1 PLAGSS
7 GATAT
12 VALHLC
18 IHFLFAATARRHGP
32 RTEASEARAPVP
44 VRSCLGGR
52 GAWHTPA
59 SRSRHASSVVISLS
73 LQSQLSIAGGPESA
87 PRHLLLHRPGSLR
100 QQTAAPPP
108 LASEEKGFRMA
119 GVGVEQPA
127 DAAAAAAAGLRPRR
141 PSAKRSWPPGCGRSP
156 AHADGHREKRADTG
170 AGVLGGPADEAVA
183 QATISSPVQN
193 DALALQ
199 QGPNKVAETTAP
211 AAVAPVDQ
219 NGALPQQQ
227 QGLEKEEEAAT
238 PVAVSPVAE
247 TGALPQQQPQVVDK
261 VEQAATH
268 VAISPVAQ
276 NGALPPQV
284 VAPVAILPVLQ
295 NGASQQEENKA
306 EELVVLTAVSDAAH
320 NSALPC
326 ALPYLGPE
334 RAGENGEALLLRD
347 AGEQALDLQEGNRAV
362 PEQVEVSA
370 PTVSVLESCGIVG
383 AASSMQNGEVGREE
397 VAIDGDVMEMGNKT
411 GGVELEKKENG
422 VAGSRPKRWLR
433 SVLNPPPKKRVVS
446 AVRKFPPGCGR
457 TAVVT
462 EGSGVLE
469 VSPIRSFPPGCG
481 RNAVTTTNNGV
492 SEVSPVCSLP
502 PGCGRSAVNTADDG
516 DAAGR
521 SLEAAP
527 VNNGDSLGEVLGLE
541 GAASPMLALEASNE
555 KLEGKRLVDEG
566 HSKAH
571 SGVQVLDDFVGTKQ
585 DCGQRNV
592 AKTMPRNVSHE
603 KMEGKLSQHEG
614 KQLARGVVDEKMRNK
629 PKGSFQRS
637 DAIDAKTKGK
647 RLESDKRNTP
657 LLGNLDASIGGKIQC
672 KTLSTK
678 KELCSN
684 ENVKQKKIARKLKV
698 DDGIDKDNLH
708 RSPKESKIGKLVATN
723 QTEKNDDANLVPDQI
738 IVLGLMA
745 PDKCPWSRG
754 RKSIASASKSLASRK
769 KSKEKDAIKRNF
781 HLEKV
786 ASYDDEIME
795 NNDDSNL
802 EDNSKALVV
811 YGEKREICVT
821 VLPSV
826 PPGLHRMQ
834 PGDHDVDARSKVKK
848 LLRLFQ
854 ATYRKLMQV
863 EEQGARKVGNGRV
876 DLEAAKALKNDP
888 IYKNLG
894 AVVGNIPG
902 VEVGD
907 EFHFRVE
914 LHIVGLHRS
923 LQAGIDTSKVN
934 GVLVA
939 TSIVASGGYPDELS
953 SSNELIYTGSGG
965 KAGGN
970 KEGGDQKLERGN
982 LALKNCIKTKTPV
995 RVIHGFKGQNRSEV
1009 GHSKGKQTSTF
1020 TYDGLYEVVECWQ
1033 EGPIGERV
1041 FKYKLQRIAGQP
1053 ELALHAV
1060 KATRM
1065 SKVRE
1070 GLCLPD
1076 ISQGIERI
1084 PICVINTI
1092 DDMRPAPF
1100 KYITKVIYPTWYEKE
1115 PPKGCNCTNGCSDS
1129 VSCACAVKNLGEI
1142 PFNFDGAIV
1151 EARPLIYECGP
1162 SCRCPP
1168 TCHNRVSQHG
1178 IKIPLEIFKT
1188 GKTGWGVRS
1197 LCSISSGSFIC
1208 EYTGE
1213 LLEEKEAEKRQ
1224 NNDEYLFDIGS
1235 NYHDEELW
1243 KGLKSVVGAQSSAS
1257 SSKTMEGFTID
1268 AAECGNVGRFIN
1280 HSCSPNLYAQ
1290 NVLWDHDDI
1299 RRPHVMFFA
1308 AENIPPLQEL
1318 TYHYNYKVGTV
1329 LDENG
1334 EEKVKHCYCCAS
1346 DCCGRLY

>member
-1 PLAGSS
+1 M
-7 GATAT
+7 
-12 VALHLC
+12 V
-18 IHFLFAATARRHGP
+18 
-32 RTEASEARAPVP
+32 
-44 VRSCLGGR
+44 
-52 GAWHTPA
+52 
-59 SRSRHASSVVISLS
+59 
-73 LQSQLSIAGGPESA
+73 
-87 PRHLLLHRPGSLR
+87 
-100 QQTAAPPP
+100 
-108 LASEEKGFRMA
+108 
-119 GVGVEQPA
+119 GVGVEPPA

-156 AHADGHREKRADTG
+156 APAAGHREKRADTG
-170 AGVLGGPADEAVA
+170 AGVLSGAADEAVA
-183 QATISSPVQN
+183 QAAISPPVQN
-193 DALALQ
+193 GALAQQ
-199 QGPNKVAETTAP
+199 QGPDKVAEAAAP
-211 AAVAPVDQ
+211 AAVSPVAQ

-227 QGLEKEEEAAT
+227 QQQGLDKVEEAAT
-238 PVAVSPVAE
+238 LVAVSPVA
-247 TGALPQQQPQVVDK
+247 
-261 VEQAATH
+261 
-268 VAISPVAQ
+268 Q
-276 NGALPPQV
+276 NGSLPPQV

-295 NGASQQEENKA
+295 NGDSQKEENKA
-306 EELVVLTAVSDAAH
+306 EELVALSAVSDAVH
-320 NSALPC
+320 SSALPC
-326 ALPYLGPE
+326 ALPHLGPE
-334 RAGENGEALLLRD
+334 RPGENGEPQLLRD
-347 AGEQALDLQEGNRAV
+347 AGEQSLDRQEGNRL
-362 PEQVEVSA
+362 VEVPA
-370 PTVSVLESCGIVG
+370 PTVAVLESCGIVG
-383 AASSMQNGEVGREE
+383 AASSVQNGEVGREEVAVDGALPHLGPERPGENGEPQLLHDAGEQSLDRQEGNRVVEVPAPTVAVLESCGIVGAASSVQNGEVGREE
-397 VAIDGDVMEMGNKT
+397 VAIDEDVMEMGMKT
-411 GGVELEKKENG
+411 GGGELDKKENG
-422 VAGSRPKRWLR
+422 VSGSRPKRWLR
-433 SVLNPPPKKRVVS
+433 SVLNPPPKKRAVS

-457 TAVVT
+457 TAVT

-469 VSPIRSFPPGCG
+469 VSPIRSFPH
-481 RNAVTTTNNGV
+481 ATNSGV
-492 SEVSPVCSLP
+492 LEVSPVCPLP
-502 PGCGRSAVNTADDG
+502 PEYERSAVNTTDNG
-516 DAAGR
+516 DAAGL
-521 SLEAAP
+521 SLEDAP
-527 VNNGDSLGEVLGLE
+527 VNNGDSLGGVLGLG
-541 GAASPMLALEASNE
+541 GAAWASNE
-555 KLEGKRLVDEG
+555 KFEGKRMVDEG
-566 HSKAH
+566 HSKAPN
-571 SGVQVLDDFVGTKQ
+571 GVQVLDDFVGTKQ
-585 DCGQRNV
+585 DSGQRNDV
-592 AKTMPRNVSHE
+592 AKATLMNVSRE
-603 KMEGKLSQHEG
+603 KMEGKLSPHEG
-614 KQLARGVVDEKMRNK
+614 KKLARAMVDEKMKNK
-629 PKGSFQRS
+629 PEGSLQRI

-647 RLESDKRNTP
+647 RLESDKRNTA
-657 LLGNLDASIGGKIQC
+657 LLGNLDASVVGKMRC

-678 KELCSN
+678 KEVCSN
-684 ENVKQKKIARKLKV
+684 ENVKQKKIAHKLKV

-708 RSPKESKIGKLVATN
+708 RPPKESKSGKHVATN
-723 QTEKNDDANLVPDQI
+723 QTEESDDTNLVPDQI

-769 KSKEKDAIKRNF
+769 KSKGKDAIKRNF
-781 HLEKV
+781 HIEKV
-786 ASYDDEIME
+786 ASHAHDDETME

-826 PPGLHRMQ
+826 PPGLHHMQ
-834 PGDHDVDARSKVKK
+834 PGDHDLDARSKVKK

-863 EEQGARKVGNGRV
+863 EEQGVRKVGNGRV

-939 TSIVASGGYPDELS
+939 ISIVASGGYPDELS
-953 SSNELIYTGSGG
+953 TSNELIYTGSGG

-1020 TYDGLYEVVECWQ
+1020 TYDGLYEAVECWQ
-1033 EGPIGERV
+1033 EGPVGEKV

-1060 KATRM
+1060 KATRK

-1197 LCSISSGSFIC
+1197 LSSISSGSFVC

-1213 LLEEKEAEKRQ
+1213 LLEDKEAEKRE
-1224 NNDEYLFDIGS
+1224 NDEYLFDIGS

-1243 KGLKSVVGAQSSAS
+1243 GGLKSVVGAQSSAS
-1257 SSKTMEGFTID
+1257 SSKIMEGFTID

-1308 AENIPPLQEL
+1308 VENIPPLQEL

-1329 LDENG
+1329 LDKNG
-1334 EEKVKHCYCCAS
+1334 EEKVKHCYCGAS